1 MMEQATQQQALEQ
14 LRQELKDEGW
24 FDAIRHDGPC
34 LLRFLRARKF
44 DVPKAKFMLI
54 EQEKWR
60 KEFNVDE
67 IDKWAFYFN

>member
-24 FDAIRHDGPC
+24 FDAIRHEGPC

-67 IDKWAFYFN
+67 IDKWAF